1 VAIIGPLSKRDEN
14 AQHLL
19 NERGLDVQLH
29 LGIGN
34 WMGCFHWTPDS
45 DLFKG
50 LPAGGLAG
58 EAYADVLPWYVMSE
72 QGGEVFAGSIRN
84 TQTRREPAAILW
96 YSDIEATKFGQGA
109 LFFCQYRIFEK
120 AATNPLAAKMARN
133 LIHLAQSYL

>member
-1 VAIIGPLSKRDEN
+1 
-14 AQHLL
+14 
-19 NERGLDVQLH
+19 
-29 LGIGN
+29 
-34 WMGCFHWTPDS
+34 MGCFHWTPDS

-84 TQTRREPAAILW
+84 TQTRREPAAMLW
-96 YSDIEATKFGQGA
+96 YSDIEAVRFGQGT

-120 AATNPLAAKMARN
+120 AATNPLAAKMACN
-133 LIHLAQSYL
+133 LIHLAQDYL